1 MTQVAKI
8 YGGSLYDLA
17 QSEQLEDRLLEEL
30 EVVCGLFDQQ
40 EDYLRLL
47 STPSIPKGERCGLI
61 QEALGSQVHP
71 YLINFLKILCEN
83 GTLGQLKDCARE
95 FHRRYNL
102 DRGILEAKAVT
113 ALALTPDQQKAL
125 TKKLESITGKTVY
138 LDCRVEL
145 GVLGGI
151 RLEMDGVQL
160 DGTVERRLADLKAS
174 IRQAVL

>member
-8 YGGSLYDLA
+8 YGGSLYELA
-17 QSEQLEDRLLEEL
+17 LSEQLEDRLLEEL
-30 EVVCGLFDQQ
+30 DGVCKLMEEQ
-40 EDYLRLL
+40 EEYLRLL

-61 QEALGSQVHP
+61 QEALGGQVHP

-83 GTLGQLKDCARE
+83 GTLSQLKDCARE
-95 FHRRYNL
+95 FRRRFNL

-113 ALALTPDQQKAL
+113 ALALTPAQEKAL
-125 TKKLESITGKTVY
+125 TKKLEEITGKQVC
-138 LDCRVEL
+138 LNCRVEP

-160 DGTVERRLADLKAS
+160 DGTVERRLSELKIS
-174 IRQAVL
+174 IRRAVL